1 MSNPTLAFF
10 KRKYEKRFKYLPSTA
25 STTYV
30 TDRGDRRK
38 IKVPEADRILQN
50 ARKKLKTINNSTASL
65 TTKEKRE
72 SYGRLKK
79 YTGGET
85 PSDRKQNVRG
95 LNKKQKKLK
104 RAIVLSSSQSSDLTT
119 NRPKLKD
126 PEYKKIISTKNK
138 TTVDS
143 ILSQTTGSIP
153 PRKKRVTPQLLLPP
167 KVASTTSKGA
177 IVTISK
183 PTIRKGISKIWKRG
197 ILGATLGGAVVA
209 GGYALKKF
217 RKTRKD
223 KGIPRGK
230 YKK

>member
-30 TDRGDRRK
+30 TDKGDKRK

-50 ARKKLKTINNSTASL
+50 ARKKLKTINDSTASL

-104 RAIVLSSSQSSDLTT
+104 RAIIPYSPQPSDLTT
-119 NRPKLKD
+119 TRPRLKN

-143 ILSQTTGSIP
+143 ILSQNSGSLP
-153 PRKKRVTPQLLLPP
+153 PLKKRVAPQLLLPP

-177 IVTISK
+177 LVTISK
-183 PTIRKGISKIWKRG
+183 PTTRKGLSKIWKRG

-209 GGYALKKF
+209 GGYVLKRL